1 MKPEDRY
8 HRFVHWSDEDQC
20 YIGYCPDWYSGGVC
34 HGEDEESTYAELC
47 QIVRD
52 EIEHRLS
59 KGESLPHAA
68 VRATRDL
75 DFVAA

>member
-1 MKPEDRY
+1 L
-8 HRFVHWSDEDQC
+8 
-20 YIGYCPDWYSGGVC
+20 YSGGVC
-34 HGEDEESTYAELC
+34 HGEEEERTYAELC

-68 VRATRDL
+68 VGATRDL